1 LPDRYWDLYNHRMP
15 GMQISVSPD
24 CTLCGDCIVACYG
37 GARVIT
43 LVETRAEIN
52 IRCIPACPQGAIKLE
67 IDSQEG
73 DMIEALLDRIAT
85 RVDITGMR

>member
-1 LPDRYWDLYNHRMP
+1 MV
-15 GMQISVSPD
+15 VSP
-24 CTLCGDCIVACYG
+24 LLKFGNFEGY
-37 GARVIT
+37 
-43 LVETRAEIN
+43 TRPTFLGRLEFTERMIRYFGCW
-52 IRCIPACPQGAIKLE
+52 RCIPACPQGAIKLE

>member
-1 LPDRYWDLYNHRMP
+1 
-15 GMQISVSPD
+15 
-24 CTLCGDCIVACYG
+24 VACYG

-85 RVDITGMR
+85 RVDITGMA